1 MFCYVCLLTMQIVCD
16 KSFVSFYAL
25 NGNAT
30 INYYQKNI
38 VKVVG
43 KRRVGYKEK
52 EGTQITC

>member
-1 MFCYVCLLTMQIVCD
+1 MQIVCD